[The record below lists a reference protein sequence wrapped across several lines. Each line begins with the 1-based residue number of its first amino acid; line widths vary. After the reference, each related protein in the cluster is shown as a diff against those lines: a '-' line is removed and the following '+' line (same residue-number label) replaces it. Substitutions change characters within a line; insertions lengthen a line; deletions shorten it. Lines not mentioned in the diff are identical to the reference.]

1 MSGVPARPATPN
13 PAHVSATG
21 RKGMISTSHPAASA
35 AGQAVLRKGGSAI
48 DAYIAAAAVQT
59 VVEPTMTTLAGGLA
73 VTVYDPQT
81 RQSGLVAGMV
91 GLPAGEP
98 GNLDA
103 KGHLSGR
110 TVPVPGWV
118 RGAHAA
124 WKRWGRLSWAELFAD
139 AIVAAREGFVADQLL
154 WGWTFEYRMAAGR
167 YQEGRDTWFP
177 GGYQFRVGEV
187 LRQPALAGTLEQ
199 LAEQG
204 PDYFYEGDFA
214 KKYVDTARR
223 HGGRITLDDLAASA
237 AIEMP
242 ALPSLPTAGG
252 YEIHTV
258 GALYG
263 VLLSLS
269 SLIETDDLYTRMRIM
284 QEAWAYGLDEIP
296 DFFSDPT
303 VSIEETLAA
312 VSPEAAEKL
321 VPRVL
326 HGKPRPFDA
335 MSMGTN
341 AIVVVDEQGQI
352 AHGTHS
358 SSSPAFGIGLLTDG
372 VIMPRPATLFA
383 AALMKVPV
391 GWGTSL
397 LAIRDGKP
405 AWVAGSPAISAVENV
420 FQNSVNVLHRGMTPA
435 ESVNQPMFG
444 ASIAPSTLPMVE
456 ASFGDTVLDDL
467 ERRGIGITR
476 VSPWE
481 LEMGS
486 CQGIAI
492 GEDGTLHGV
501 ADPRRIGQ
509 ALGH

>member
-1 MSGVPARPATPN
+1 
-13 PAHVSATG
+13 
-21 RKGMISTSHPAASA
+21 MISTSHPAASA
-35 AGQAVLRKGGSAI
+35 AGQAVLRKGGSAV
-48 DAYIAAAAVQT
+48 DAYIAAAAVQA
-59 VVEPTMTTLAGGLA
+59 VVEPTMTTLAGGLHVVA
-73 VTVYDPQT
+73 YDPQT
-81 RQSGLVAGMV
+81 RQSGLAVGMST
-91 GLPAGEP
+91 LPAAEP

-118 RGAHAA
+118 RGAQAA
-124 WKRWGRLSWAELFAD
+124 WKKWGRLSWAELFTD
-139 AIVAAREGFVADQLL
+139 AIVAARDGFVADQLL
-154 WGWTFEYRMAAGR
+154 WAWTLEYRTAAGR
-167 YQEGRDTWFP
+167 YPEGREVWFP
-177 GGYQFRVGEV
+177 DGRMFCVGDL

-204 PDYFYEGDFA
+204 PEYFYEGDFA
-214 KKYVDTARR
+214 KKYVETARR
-223 HGGRITLDDLAASA
+223 HGGRITLDDMAAA
-237 AIEMP
+237 TAIEIP

-252 YEIHTV
+252 YELHTI
-258 GALYG
+258 GSLYG

-296 DFFSDPT
+296 DFFTDPS
-303 VSIEETLAA
+303 VPIEETYSA

-321 VPRVL
+321 VPRVI
-326 HGKPRPFDA
+326 HGKPRPFN
-335 MSMGTN
+335 SISVGTN

-358 SSSPAFGIGLLTDG
+358 STSPAFGIGLMTDG
-372 VIMPRPATLFA
+372 VIMPRPTTLFR
-383 AALMKVPV
+383 AALMKMPV

-405 AWVAGSPAISAVENV
+405 AWVAGSPGISALENV
-420 FQNSVNVLHRGMTPA
+420 FQNSVNVLNRGMTPA
-435 ESVNQPMFG
+435 ESLEQPMFG
-444 ASIAPSTLPMVE
+444 AAVAPSTFSMVE
-456 ASFGDTVLDDL
+456 IGHGDTVLEDL
-467 ERRGIGITR
+467 ERRGVEFTR

-481 LEMGS
+481 LAMGS

-501 ADPRRIGQ
+501 ADPRRNGQ
-509 ALGH
+509 ALGY